1 VGLPEEVVP
10 AEELALTTEA
20 LVREVPPAVV
30 TPHALGVPRALQYV
44 EQELVQDGLGAAR
57 TLDDHAGGSGGVQ
70 RGGVGPTCTHDH
82 RDFRARHSVGTNLR
96 EGWKERGNGRNGVSS
111 K

>member
-1 VGLPEEVVP
+1 M
-10 AEELALTTEA
+10 
-20 LVREVPPAVV
+20 
-30 TPHALGVPRALQYV
+30 PRALQYV

-82 RDFRARHSVGTNLR
+82 RGCRARHSVGTWM
-96 EGWKERGNGRNGVSS
+96 EIERKLEKWSQQHAAAVSAAR
-111 K
+111 